1 MRLPMKMCGRV
12 LLIMRYVAMVSTQGI
27 GTCMFCPSDTW
38 CQDGVETP
46 CSGNSSSPVHSN
58 KKTDCVCDDGYSGP
72 FGGPCVII
80 PVEVEL
86 ATRDFTASIEISADE
101 FEIIRQDYI
110 WGVSL
115 ALRRPESDIS
125 ILSVV
130 EVGNNRRLLTASV
143 QVETQVVVPENDA
156 EALDILLTEE
166 TLNVV
171 LVPLGVRIVTIST
184 PRDKEHTTTPTPL
197 TSTPIPDTPS
207 EGLGIGALIGIG
219 VGGLVLIAALASG
232 IYFRQHN
239 KTKPPI
245 TIDTAAGYL
254 TTPLTSH
261 VFNID
266 KFYNR

>member
-1 MRLPMKMCGRV
+1 
-12 LLIMRYVAMVSTQGI
+12 
-27 GTCMFCPSDTW
+27 
-38 CQDGVETP
+38 
-46 CSGNSSSPVHSN
+46 
-58 KKTDCVCDDGYSGP
+58 
-72 FGGPCVII
+72 
-80 PVEVEL
+80 
-86 ATRDFTASIEISADE
+86 
-101 FEIIRQDYI
+101 
-110 WGVSL
+110 
-115 ALRRPESDIS
+115 
-125 ILSVV
+125 
-130 EVGNNRRLLTASV
+130 
-143 QVETQVVVPENDA
+143 
-156 EALDILLTEE
+156 LTEE

-184 PRDKEHTTTPTPL
+184 PRDKERTTTPTPL